1 MSTKL
6 SILFYG
12 KKAKITKDDLLPIYL
27 RVTINGKRIELST
40 QRYVHQDKW
49 SSQMGKMKGSSEE
62 ARSINSYLDI
72 LKAKVYDH
80 QRDLI
85 HDGEEVT
92 AATMRSKLLGED
104 EKKRMLVPIFE
115 NHNKQMKA
123 LIGRDYAK
131 GTWDR
136 FQTTLEHVK
145 YFLKERYNIDDI
157 DIRRIDNSFIADF
170 DFYLRTPHK
179 VPGRTK
185 TLYLA
190 CANNSTVKYI
200 KNFKKIILTCIA
212 NGWLDRNPFI
222 NYKGKVKEV
231 DRNFL
236 TSEELETVISKE
248 IASERLDQVR
258 DIYVFAC
265 YTGLAYIDVKQLDDD
280 KIVLGIDGGRWI
292 NTHRQKTDTASN
304 IPLLPVAEQILNK
317 YKNHPYCQNTGKLL
331 PVLSNQK
338 MNAYL
343 KELATICGI
352 KKELTFHSARHT
364 FATTVTLTND
374 VSIESVS
381 KMLGHKNLRTTQHYA
396 KIVDK
401 KVSGEMQKL
410 RNKLEDRSNKVID
423 IGKVQAL

>member
-1 MSTKL
+1 MSTTL

-12 KKAKITKDDLLPIYL
+12 KKSRITKDSLLPIYL
-27 RVTINGKRIELST
+27 RVTINGERIELST

-49 SSQMGKMKGSSEE
+49 SVEMGRVKGNSEE

-72 LKAKVYDH
+72 LKGKVYDH

-85 HDGEEVT
+85 HAGEEIS
-92 AATMRSKLLGED
+92 ARNMHAKLMGTD
-104 EKKRMLVPIFE
+104 ENKRMLIPIFE

-145 YFLKERYNIDDI
+145 NFLKEKYNANDI
-157 DIRRIDNSFIADF
+157 DIRKIDNAFIADF
-170 DFYLRTPHK
+170 DFYLRSPHK
-179 VPGRTK
+179 VPGKTK
-185 TLYLA
+185 MLYLS

-200 KNFKKIILTCIA
+200 KNLKKIVLTCIA
-212 NGWLDRNPFI
+212 NGWLDKNPFV

-231 DRNFL
+231 ERNYC
-236 TSEELETVISKE
+236 TSEELETIIAKE
-248 IASERLDQVR
+248 GLNERLDQVR
-258 DIYVFAC
+258 DIYVAAC
-265 YTGLAYIDVKQLDDD
+265 YTGLAYIDIKQLADHN
-280 KIVLGIDGGRWI
+280 ISIGIDGGKWI
-292 NTHRQKTDTASN
+292 NKRRQKTDTSSN
-304 IPLLPVAEQILNK
+304 IPLLPMVEQIIDK
-317 YKNHPYCQNTGKLL
+317 YKNHSYCQSVGKLF

-343 KELATICGI
+343 KELAAICGI
-352 KKELTFHSARHT
+352 RKELTFHSARHT

-401 KVSGEMQKL
+401 KVSNDMQKL
-410 RNKLEDRSNKVID
+410 KIKIKNDNVLRTGS
-423 IGKVQAL
+423 

>member
-1 MSTKL
+1 MSTTL

-12 KKAKITKDDLLPIYL
+12 KKSRITKDNLLPIYL
-27 RVTINGKRIELST
+27 RVTINGERVELST
-40 QRYVHQDKW
+40 QRYVHKDKW
-49 SSQMGKMKGSSEE
+49 SVEMGRVKGNSEE
-62 ARSINSYLDI
+62 ARSVNSYLDI

-85 HDGEEVT
+85 HAGEEVN
-92 AATMRSKLLGED
+92 ASTMRSKLLGEE

-123 LIGRDYAK
+123 LIGRDYAR

-145 YFLKERYNIDDI
+145 NFLKEKYNVNDI
-157 DIRRIDNSFIADF
+157 DIRKIDNAFIADF
-170 DFYLRTPHK
+170 DFYLRSPHK
-179 VPGRTK
+179 VPGKTK
-185 TLYLA
+185 TLYLS
-190 CANNSTVKYI
+190 CANNSTVKYL
-200 KNFKKIILTCIA
+200 KNFKKIILICMA
-212 NGWLDRNPFI
+212 NGWLDKNPFV

-231 DRNFL
+231 ERNYC
-236 TSEELETVISKE
+236 TSEELETI
-248 IASERLDQVR
+248 IARESLNERLDQVR
-258 DIYVFAC
+258 DIYVAAC
-265 YTGLAYIDVKQLDDD
+265 YTGLAYIDIKQLGDDN
-280 KIVLGIDGGRWI
+280 ISIGIDGGKWI
-292 NTHRQKTDTASN
+292 IKARQKTDTASN
-304 IPLLPVAEQILNK
+304 IPLLPIVEQLIEK
-317 YKNHPYCQNTGKLL
+317 YKRHPYCQNTGKLF

-352 KKELTFHSARHT
+352 KKDLTFHSARHT

-401 KVSGEMQKL
+401 KVSSDMQKL
-410 RNKLEDRSNKVID
+410 KAKLTDSIIQIEVKAV
-423 IGKVQAL
+423 